1 MRPAPDGGGAG
12 PGARVRIVEAFGRD
26 PKNLVDVV
34 VEAEKVDETGVL
46 SVYRV
51 LGGLLTV
58 FRLEHRFVPE
68 GDPQEG
74 GGTRYLSEAILGS
87 ASPLARLLVN
97 RLVVPRLFPEA
108 KARAWFL
115 HNVEE
120 VGNFERFL
128 PGLYRAE
135 HAPCDLGFGS
145 TEVKPSVPLP
155 SEALT
160 GEERS

>member
-1 MRPAPDGGGAG
+1 M
-12 PGARVRIVEAFGRD
+12 
-26 PKNLVDVV
+26 V

-68 GDPQEG
+68 GDPHEG

-87 ASPLARLLVN
+87 ASPLGRLLIN

-128 PGLYRAE
+128 PALYAE
-135 HAPCDLGFGS
+135 HQD
-145 TEVKPSVPLP
+145 
-155 SEALT
+155 
-160 GEERS
+160 R